1 MDIDALSALKS
12 QNAKLLFID
21 KVTFCVARNRV
32 SRATQSCG
40 CQMTALF
47 DSRPLQGRERSE
59 QVPCRRG
66 SIEGEP
72 KCRLYEKGAP
82 FGAPLI
88 QAISTLVASWR
99 QHGWT
104 SMRYLHIK
112 RQNVKK
118 QFIDRVAL
126 RVARNR
132 ASRAT

>member
-1 MDIDALSALKS
+1 MSAPRGK
-12 QNAKLLFID
+12 
-21 KVTFCVARNRV
+21 
-32 SRATQSCG
+32 
-40 CQMTALF
+40 
-47 DSRPLQGRERSE
+47 
-59 QVPCRRG
+59 G

-99 QHGWT
+99 QHSWV
-104 SMRYLHIK
+104 SMLDPHTKSQNAKLHFFDK
-112 RQNVKK
+112 
-118 QFIDRVAL
+118 VAL